1 MTMRAER
8 QRVGEKGSET
18 EMQKW
23 GKCICIRET
32 VDEFYKDRERD
43 THIYTGNERPTE
55 RERVE
60 VEQNADGKE
69 RCWKRTERTS
79 QEPVAAHSPINMYSQ
94 YPLTF
99 GHSTRQYRHADR

>member
-1 MTMRAER
+1 MSFI
-8 QRVGEKGSET
+8 EKE
-18 EMQKW
+18 
-23 GKCICIRET
+23 RET
-32 VDEFYKDRERD
+32 YIDME
-43 THIYTGNERPTE
+43 TERPT
-55 RERVE
+55 ERVE

-99 GHSTRQYRHADR
+99 GHSTRRYRHADR